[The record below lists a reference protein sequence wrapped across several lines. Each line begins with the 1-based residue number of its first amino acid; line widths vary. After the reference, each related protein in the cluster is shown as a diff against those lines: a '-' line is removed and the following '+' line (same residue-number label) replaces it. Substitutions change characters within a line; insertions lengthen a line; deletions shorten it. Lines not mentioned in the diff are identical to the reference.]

1 MMYLTSEK
9 GGYHMSN
16 ETVLT
21 LKQWRNLRELSQK
34 ELASEANV
42 TERSIANYEKDVKN
56 LQNAKYATVKR
67 LADAL
72 DVKVDNIFLSETS
85 EKPKLLIS

>member
-1 MMYLTSEK
+1 
-9 GGYHMSN
+9 MSN
-16 ETVLT
+16 ETILT
-21 LKQWRNLRELSQK
+21 LKQWRNLRDLSQK
-34 ELASEANV
+34 ELANEANV

-72 DVKVDNIFLSETS
+72 DVKVDNIFLSDTS

>member
-1 MMYLTSEK
+1 
-9 GGYHMSN
+9 MSN

-21 LKQWRNLRELSQK
+21 LKQWRNLRDLSQK
-34 ELASEANV
+34 ELANEANV

-72 DVKVDNIFLSETS
+72 DVKVDNIFLSDTS
-85 EKPKLLIS
+85 EKPKL

>member
-1 MMYLTSEK
+1 
-9 GGYHMSN
+9 MSN

-21 LKQWRNLRELSQK
+21 LKQWRNLRDLSQK
-34 ELASEANV
+34 ELANEANV

-67 LADAL
+67 FADAL
-72 DVKVDNIFLSETS
+72 DVKVDNIFLSDTS

>member
-1 MMYLTSEK
+1 
-9 GGYHMSN
+9 MSN
-16 ETVLT
+16 ETILT
-21 LKQWRNLRELSQK
+21 LKQWRNLRDLSQK
-34 ELASEANV
+34 ELANEANV

-72 DVKVDNIFLSETS
+72 DVKVDNIFLSDNS
-85 EKPKLLIS
+85 EKPKILIS

>member
-1 MMYLTSEK
+1 
-9 GGYHMSN
+9 MSN

-21 LKQWRNLRELSQK
+21 LKQWRNLRDLSQK
-34 ELASEANV
+34 ELANEANV

-72 DVKVDNIFLSETS
+72 DVKVDNIFLSDTS

>member
-1 MMYLTSEK
+1 MSSE
-9 GGYHMSN
+9 
-16 ETVLT
+16 TILT

-34 ELASEANV
+34 ELAIKADV

-72 DVKVDNIFLSETS
+72 DVKVDNIFLSDTS
-85 EKPKLLIS
+85 EKPKILIS

>member
-1 MMYLTSEK
+1 
-9 GGYHMSN
+9 MSN
-16 ETVLT
+16 ETILT
-21 LKQWRNLRELSQK
+21 LKQWRNLRDLSQK
-34 ELASEANV
+34 ELANEANV

-72 DVKVDNIFLSETS
+72 DVKVDNIFLSDTS
-85 EKPKLLIS
+85 EKPKLLIN